1 MKIGAIT
8 GSLGALSFDEL
19 LGTAAEL
26 GMSGRSSSSGAGR
39 SAPHVPICELVGG
52 FGAAHCIPGTRR
64 YVEQLE

>member
-8 GSLGALSFDEL
+8 DSLGTLPFDEL

-26 GMSGRSSSSGAGR
+26 GIERSEFVAAGAGR

-52 FGAAHCIPGTRR
+52 FGSAH
-64 YVEQLE
+64 

>member
-8 GSLGALSFDEL
+8 DSLGALPFHEL

-26 GMSGRSSSSGAGR
+26 GIERSEFVAAGAGR

-52 FGAAHCIPGTRR
+52 FGSAH
-64 YVEQLE
+64 

>member
-8 GSLGALSFDEL
+8 DSLGALSFDEL

-26 GMSGRSSSSGAGR
+26 GIERRSSSPGAGR

-52 FGAAHCIPGTRR
+52 FGSAH
-64 YVEQLE
+64 